1 MLMAYHSI
9 ILLGFLFH
17 IRQWNTMLVPDYRKD
32 IELAEEF
39 SIYQKRAEDV
49 QGTLKEI
56 TDELR
61 LSQREKDVGEKK

>member
-1 MLMAYHSI
+1 
-9 ILLGFLFH
+9 
-17 IRQWNTMLVPDYRKD
+17 MLVPDYRKD